1 MTVFTTIKIKFI
13 IIYVQ
18 KNICINC
25 EKEHINHK
33 CENFKDIIPDKE
45 MTLKES
51 QNLKKTI
58 DRFKWEIKAIITK
71 LDKIIDNIE
80 IYYQIFKE

>member
-1 MTVFTTIKIKFI
+1 
-13 IIYVQ
+13 
-18 KNICINC
+18 
-25 EKEHINHK
+25 
-33 CENFKDIIPDKE
+33 